1 MAKLPKKSDIKESSS
16 FQTTIKSQHP
26 RLLSC
31 SRTPKLQCLKQHQ
44 CNTSLQPK
52 GPAYWDNL
60 STIWLTKG
68 ALKELDQRNSSLK
81 PRQEYC
87 RPVTRQFDTKRKVW
101 KSQFAPNFLRGCSSG
116 CLRRLERLSRRGGP
130 DLSDLRNVCDFRT
143 YCYYNKTN
151 HFTLVS

>member
-68 ALKELDQRNSSLK
+68 ALKELDRRNK
-81 PRQEYC
+81 EYC
-87 RPVTRQFDTKRKVW
+87 QPITRQFNAKRKKGW
-101 KSQFAPNFLRGCSSG
+101 KPQFAPDFLRDCAPS
-116 CLRRLERLSRRGGP
+116 CLKKLERLSRLGGP
-130 DLSDLRNVCDFRT
+130 NLSDLRNVCGLPG
-143 YCYYNKTN
+143 
-151 HFTLVS
+151 H